1 MEISPG
7 ASGQCVSRVF
17 FSIDN
22 NFHAKIKIPFLFEIT
37 RLFFAISASLGLAN
51 FFILKNKSVAA
62 ER

>member
-7 ASGQCVSRVF
+7 ASEQCVSRVF

-51 FFILKNKSVAA
+51 FFIQKNKSAAA